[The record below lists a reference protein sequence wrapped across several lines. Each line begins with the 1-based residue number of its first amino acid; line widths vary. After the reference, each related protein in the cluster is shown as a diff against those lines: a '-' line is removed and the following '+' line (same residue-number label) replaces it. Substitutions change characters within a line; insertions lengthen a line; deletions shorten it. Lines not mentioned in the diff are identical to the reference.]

1 MRCRNIVALTLG
13 TAVTLG
19 HASAGAQITPA
30 PGYIHDAQLL
40 GSTTQSC
47 IAVGPGGTFVA
58 IGPGFTANGQAVVLA
73 KESGE
78 LRLVAFG
85 FNSISDCAYDA
96 AADVLYVSDNADSGE
111 LDGALTGDT
120 VFAIPAASTAS
131 GLTAVGLELV
141 PGNSVPSAA
150 GLAVDAGGDV
160 FISDAAG
167 GGAGS
172 VGRID
177 VGGPT
182 LTPFAT
188 GLGLAAGLA
197 FHPLSGSLLV
207 AETRNGTFDAQV
219 RAYNPGGTALP
230 LFAGP
235 SFAFGSFDLAF
246 VRNAD
251 DEISLLATGA
261 FGGAVVAFD
270 GSASQSP
277 FVSGLTFASG
287 VTFNPFTG
295 RVEILSSFSGTDE
308 DRSIHRFIEVDRL
321 VPGRGRRATECVA
334 EVYGLDPGTS
344 RDAICVDGAPCDA
357 DGKVN
362 DTCLFPVGIC
372 LNIDDADFTDC
383 APASPVVSASVGTA
397 PFSASAQ
404 AMAAELTA
412 ALPEADATCAFSDGI
427 AVPVRNT
434 QQGKMPG
441 LTRFRLDAVLGTGE
455 KDVDRFRLVC
465 EPAAP

>member
-1 MRCRNIVALTLG
+1 MAVA
-13 TAVTLG
+13 LG
-19 HASAGAQITPA
+19 HAIAGAQVTPA
-30 PGYIHDAQLL
+30 PGYIYDAQVL

-47 IAVGPGGTFVA
+47 IAVGPGGTFVG
-58 IGPGFTANGQAVVLA
+58 IGPGFTANAQAVVLA

-120 VFAIPAASTAS
+120 VFAIPSASTAS
-131 GLTAVGLELV
+131 GLTAVGLELL
-141 PGNSVPSAA
+141 PANSVPSAA
-150 GLAVDAGGDV
+150 GLAVDAAGDV
-160 FISDAAG
+160 FISNALG

-177 VGGPT
+177 VGVPS

-188 GLGLAAGLA
+188 GFDLAAGLA
-197 FHPLSGSLLV
+197 FHPLSANLLV
-207 AETRNGTFDAQV
+207 SETRNGTFDAQI
-219 RAYNPGGTALP
+219 RAFSPGGTELP

-235 SFAFGSFDLAF
+235 SFAFGSYDTAF
-246 VRNAD
+246 ITNAD
-251 DEISLLATGA
+251 DEISLLATGL
-261 FGGAVVAFD
+261 FGGNVAAFD
-270 GSASQSP
+270 ESANDSA

-287 VTFNPFTG
+287 VTFNAFTG

-308 DRSIHRFIEVDRL
+308 DRSIHRLIEVERL
-321 VPGRGRRATECVA
+321 VPGRGRRVTECVA
-334 EVYGLDPGTS
+334 EVYGLDRGTS

-362 DTCLFPVGIC
+362 DTCIFPLGVCI
-372 LNIDDADFTDC
+372 NIHDADITDC
-383 APASPVVSASVGTA
+383 APTAPVASASITTN
-397 PFSASAQ
+397 PFSATAQ
-404 AMAAELTA
+404 AMVAELTA
-412 ALPEADATCAFSDGI
+412 ALPEVDATCAFSDGI

-441 LTRFRLDAVLGTGE
+441 LTRVLLEVVLQTGE
-455 KDVDRFRLVC
+455 KDTDRFRLIC